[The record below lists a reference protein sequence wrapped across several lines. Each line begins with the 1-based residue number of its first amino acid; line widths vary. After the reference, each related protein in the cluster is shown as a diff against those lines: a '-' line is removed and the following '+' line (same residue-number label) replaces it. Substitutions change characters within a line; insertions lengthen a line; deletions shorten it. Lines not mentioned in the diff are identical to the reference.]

1 MNPVVVLV
9 VWGVIVI
16 IFIVVGG
23 EIKYRYDKRKDK
35 EMLQKV
41 EKIENDESSEKINYT
56 LSSVSPDKE
65 TKDN

>member
-56 LSSVSPDKE
+56 L
-65 TKDN
+65 